1 LEDAKAHF
9 RPFRTGR
16 FADDPKR
23 WYGASFSTTIDPN
36 NRLERQYDRWEAV
49 AQEITSDEKEQDTDD
64 IRPEDYLDKDEDE
77 EDAGEEEGQMASRS
91 EDEGIHMTKRKNG
104 GEGDGEHGNLEP
116 SKRNLILEDE
126 ARGGERGRGR
136 LKEQTR
142 RPPPLEYLLGNNK
155 RPIFKDIPKQGEFR
169 QDDGDSKGSDAEKPD
184 RFYLEDRKKAMEEIG
199 LEQPQ
204 NDPEFE
210 KWLEDH
216 PKRFEFAASIAR
228 DIINQ
233 TEGLPPMKSIAA
245 KLRAVEEKE
254 QAGKM
259 FKKRVQEGKRSH
271 VDSWKLRQ
279 QLQEEFLPPNASLS
293 NQEKQ

>member
-1 LEDAKAHF
+1 
-9 RPFRTGR
+9 
-16 FADDPKR
+16 
-23 WYGASFSTTIDPN
+23 
-36 NRLERQYDRWEAV
+36 
-49 AQEITSDEKEQDTDD
+49 
-64 IRPEDYLDKDEDE
+64 
-77 EDAGEEEGQMASRS
+77 
-91 EDEGIHMTKRKNG
+91 
-104 GEGDGEHGNLEP
+104 
-116 SKRNLILEDE
+116 
-126 ARGGERGRGR
+126 
-136 LKEQTR
+136 
-142 RPPPLEYLLGNNK
+142 
-155 RPIFKDIPKQGEFR
+155 
-169 QDDGDSKGSDAEKPD
+169 
-184 RFYLEDRKKAMEEIG
+184 MEEIG